1 MKAAQTPP
9 ALGLSSWVSQVGT
22 QTVTARCPSS
32 RASLLRPLQPQGQM
46 VTSLAENETGEPS
59 PPPESRRK
67 GEAED
72 RRSVLRGLLLAT
84 ATLAPKVWR
93 WSPSPSE
100 QMFLSLW
107 RFVTYVRDSWWTAPA
122 TRICSRTNLVGAAEE
137 RKGPGRGR
145 INTCAVCTHSCD
157 CVAYGVRNRGTQ
169 FS

>member
-1 MKAAQTPP
+1 
-9 ALGLSSWVSQVGT
+9 
-22 QTVTARCPSS
+22 
-32 RASLLRPLQPQGQM
+32 M

-100 QMFLSLW
+100 QMFLSL
-107 RFVTYVRDSWWTAPA
+107 VE
-122 TRICSRTNLVGAAEE
+122 ICNLCSRQLVDGA
-137 RKGPGRGR
+137 RD
-145 INTCAVCTHSCD
+145 THL
-157 CVAYGVRNRGTQ
+157 
-169 FS
+169 F